1 MVETRHRRN
10 GGNEPPDAAQARP
23 PTGGNETDPMQRTP
37 RMRCSWWGARS
48 HAILR
53 RAGVAICACTAAVV
67 AVACLSALGVLGQGP
82 RSAALD
88 VVHGAAGYTRPLWD
102 AEGWAREEAGWDRI
116 RLLGEAAGCRAHG
129 WAPLPPAPAAAG
141 GDALADAG
149 AGVAAPTGSGSART
163 RRVVDAFLFQD
174 EFALLRLRML
184 QLASRGQA
192 DTAFGV
198 LPGEGNRS
206 SPVTMVAVEADT
218 TFTLAP
224 KRLLLAEAVRAALE
238 AGVGP
243 LAGWVDRSTHP
254 RGVVKHAAV
263 TVWPGWTGRL
273 QEWWRHSRRSDILLG
288 AAGWHCSWCFR
299 RVAQA
304 VNKALTYSHS
314 DRAHRPDHTDPAAMQ
329 RRMCSGADPFD
340 QVPEV
345 YTLAAL
351 ADATISS
358 ASEARDATD
367 VPALVARQPWAVPWL
382 LPGRCERE
390 DAPPGWRGD
399 SRAN

>member
-1 MVETRHRRN
+1 MPALVGQR
-10 GGNEPPDAAQARP
+10 EPLP
-23 PTGGNETDPMQRTP
+23 
-37 RMRCSWWGARS
+37 
-48 HAILR
+48 
-53 RAGVAICACTAAVV
+53 AV
-67 AVACLSALGVLGQGP
+67 G
-82 RSAALD
+82 
-88 VVHGAAGYTRPLWD
+88 VVHL
-102 AEGWAREEAGWDRI
+102 EMQ
-116 RLLGEAAGCRAHG
+116 
-129 WAPLPPAPAAAG
+129 
-141 GDALADAG
+141 
-149 AGVAAPTGSGSART
+149 S
-163 RRVVDAFLFQD
+163 FLYS
-174 EFALLRLRML
+174 L
-184 QLASRGQA
+184 Q
-192 DTAFGV
+192 
-198 LPGEGNRS
+198 
-206 SPVTMVAVEADT
+206 
-218 TFTLAP
+218 
-224 KRLLLAEAVRAALE
+224 
-238 AGVGP
+238 
-243 LAGWVDRSTHP
+243 HP

-263 TVWPGWTGRL
+263 TVWSAAAESPL
-273 QEWWRHSRRSDILLG
+273 SWWGHSRRSDILLG

-367 VPALVARQPWAVPWL
+367 VPVLVARQPWAVPWL

-399 SRAN
+399 SRASTGTGGSAAD